1 MLSNIVLG
9 VKLLGALF
17 SLLPKKLHL
26 LLAQRIHRLTYRAVE
41 HPRNVVVIGASFA
54 GYHVARCLAN
64 SLPTGYQVVV
74 IEKHSHFRLTWV
86 LPRFSVVPG
95 HAHKAF
101 IPYGPYLDSAPA
113 GSYKW
118 INDTVE
124 TIIPNKDGNGM
135 VELASGQSVDYEY
148 LVIATGASAG
158 LPSRVP
164 ALDKQGGMEMLQV
177 EQEKLQDAKDVV
189 IVGGGSV
196 GVELA
201 ADAKERYP
209 DKNVTLVH
217 SRDRLL
223 NARFGPKLG
232 EAALKELT
240 ELGVNVRLGERVVK
254 GDSLP
259 AVELRSGES
268 IPCDYF
274 VNCVGQRPNS
284 GLIEALSA
292 ESVSE
297 SGHIKVQPT
306 LQIAGSLFARTYAAG
321 DVIES
326 DGVKNARGAIEQA
339 EVVAKNIVRA
349 MHSQKQIEYH
359 VRWWEGMTQLSLG
372 LNKTMVWMSD
382 GSTEVTMAMK
392 STREDMESAEV
403 WKYFGLKPFEE
414 KGYL

>member
-41 HPRNVVVIGASFA
+41 NPRNVVVIGASFA
-54 GYHVARCLAN
+54 GYHAARCLAN
-64 SLPTGYQVVV
+64 SLPTGYRVVI

-113 GSYKW
+113 GSYQW
-118 INDTVE
+118 IQGTVQ
-124 TIIPNKDGNGM
+124 TIIPEKDGSGT
-135 VELASGQSVDYEY
+135 VELASGESVHYEY

-164 ALDKQGGMEMLQV
+164 ALDKQEGMEMLRV
-177 EQEKLQDAKDVV
+177 EQETLRDATDVV

-201 ADAKERYP
+201 ADAKGRYP
-209 DKNVTLVH
+209 EKNVTLVH

-223 NARFGPKLG
+223 NARFGRKLG

-240 ELGVNVRLGERVVK
+240 GLGVKVRLGERVVK
-254 GDSLP
+254 ESDQ

-268 IPCDYF
+268 IPCDYLVWF
-274 VNCVGQRPNS
+274 S
-284 GLIEALSA
+284 TL
-292 ESVSE
+292 VSDT
-297 SGHIKVQPT
+297 G
-306 LQIAGSLFARTYAAG
+306 
-321 DVIES
+321 
-326 DGVKNARGAIEQA
+326 
-339 EVVAKNIVRA
+339 
-349 MHSQKQIEYH
+349 
-359 VRWWEGMTQLSLG
+359 
-372 LNKTMVWMSD
+372 
-382 GSTEVTMAMK
+382 
-392 STREDMESAEV
+392 
-403 WKYFGLKPFEE
+403 
-414 KGYL
+414 

>member
-17 SLLPKKLHL
+17 SFLPKKLHL

-41 HPRNVVVIGASFA
+41 DPRNVVVIGASFA
-54 GYHVARCLAN
+54 GYHAARCLAN
-64 SLPTGYQVVV
+64 SLPTGYRVVI

-86 LPRFSVVPG
+86 LPRFSVVSG

-113 GSYKW
+113 GSYQW
-118 INDTVE
+118 INNTVQ
-124 TIIPNKDGNGM
+124 TIIPDKDGSGT
-135 VELASGQSVDYEY
+135 VELASGESVHYEY

-164 ALDKQGGMEMLQV
+164 ALDKQSGMEMLRI
-177 EQEKLQDAKDVV
+177 EQDTLRDATDVV

-209 DKNVTLVH
+209 EKNVTLVH

-223 NARFGPKLG
+223 NARFGRKLG

-240 ELGVNVRLGERVVK
+240 GLGVNVRLRERVVK
-254 GDSLP
+254 ESDQ
-259 AVELRSGES
+259 AVELPSGES
-268 IPCDYF
+268 IPCDYL

-284 GLIEALSA
+284 GLIEALST

-306 LQIAGSLFARTYAAG
+306 LQITGPLFTRTYAAG

-339 EVVAKNIVRA
+339 EVVAENIVRA
-349 MHSQKQIEYH
+349 LNSQKQIEYH
-359 VRWWEGMTQLSLG
+359 VRWWEGMTRLSVG
-372 LNKTMVWMSD
+372 LNKIIVWMSD
-382 GSTEVTMAMK
+382 GSTEMTMATK

-414 KGYL
+414 KSYL